1 MSSVT
6 IHQTAPL
13 LRSIL
18 IAGPKDCGKD
28 MLVNTICSELGAV
41 LFDLSAAN
49 IAGKYPGKA
58 GLVML
63 VHLINK
69 VSKYVYIT
77 SDFSGCGGSHC
88 II

>member
-1 MSSVT
+1 MSSAN

-18 IAGPKDCGKD
+18 LAGPKDCGKD
-28 MLVNTICSELGAV
+28 MLVNIICTELGAV
-41 LFDLSAAN
+41 LFDLTAAN

-58 GLVML
+58 GLIML

-69 VSKYVYIT
+69 VSKYVNC
-77 SDFSGCGGSHC
+77 SSGHFSGYGDF
-88 II
+88 

>member
-1 MSSVT
+1 MCSVN

-13 LRSIL
+13 NRSIL
-18 IAGPKDCGKD
+18 IASPKASGKD
-28 MLVNTICSELGAV
+28 MLVHAICNELGAV

-63 VHLINK
+63 IHLINK
-69 VSKYVYIT
+69 VSK
-77 SDFSGCGGSHC
+77 
-88 II
+88 